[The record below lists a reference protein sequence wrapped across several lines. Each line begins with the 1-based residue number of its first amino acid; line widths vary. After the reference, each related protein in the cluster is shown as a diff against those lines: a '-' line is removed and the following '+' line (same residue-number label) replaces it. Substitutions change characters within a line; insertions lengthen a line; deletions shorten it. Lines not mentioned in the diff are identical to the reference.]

1 MITKSDIINGKHN
14 IQEVTIEKLTGI
26 GDGKLKLRPLTDG
39 EFHQINALMRN
50 GGVKTMKGK
59 LTPEEA
65 RKQKR
70 KLSTGKSE
78 VGFEIDPIE
87 SAEKK
92 YEADVKAVYFS
103 MKHEENKDEWTEQEI
118 KDFFPAGAVE
128 ETALK
133 VYEIS
138 GVTDPDKQR
147 REGMEELEEEM
158 SDFRE

>member
-14 IQEVTIEKLTGI
+14 IIEVEIEKLKDI

-92 YEADVKAVYFS
+92 YEADVKAVYYS

-118 KDFFPAGAVE
+118 QDFFPAGAVE

-133 VYEIS
+133 VYELS

-147 REGMEELEEEM
+147 REDMEELEDEM
-158 SDFRE
+158 KDFRE

>member
-14 IQEVTIEKLTGI
+14 IIEVEIEKLKDI

-39 EFHQINALMRN
+39 EFHRINALMRN

-70 KLSTGKSE
+70 KLSNGKSE

-147 REGMEELEEEM
+147 REDMEELEDDM
-158 SDFRE
+158 KDFRE

>member
-147 REGMEELEEEM
+147 REDMEELEEDM
-158 SDFRE
+158 KDFRE

>member
-1 MITKSDIINGKHN
+1 
-14 IQEVTIEKLTGI
+14 
-26 GDGKLKLRPLTDG
+26 
-39 EFHQINALMRN
+39 MRN
-50 GGVKTMKGK
+50 GGVKTMKGKLTPEEARKQKRK

-78 VGFEIDPIE
+78 VGFEIDPLE

-147 REGMEELEEEM
+147 REDMEELEDDM
-158 SDFRE
+158 KDFRE